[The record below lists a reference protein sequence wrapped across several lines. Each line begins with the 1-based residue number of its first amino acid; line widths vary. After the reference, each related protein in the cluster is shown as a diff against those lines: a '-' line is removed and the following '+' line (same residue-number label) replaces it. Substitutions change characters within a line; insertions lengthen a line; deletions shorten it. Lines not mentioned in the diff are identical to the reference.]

1 MFKLMGNGCLST
13 VVEHPHDANRVIF
26 LSFDPCHVLKNVRSQ
41 FLERELTDGVGD
53 ISGIFVQKLY
63 EHQKDMTVKLA
74 RNLTK
79 KHVYPT
85 NLEKMNVLR
94 AVQTFSPQVIAAIEH
109 LQENTG
115 GDSTLYV
122 FSKASSTIHFMKT
135 IKRWFDIHDTTY
147 AGSGQK
153 SPISNTD
160 DPRLLWL
167 ANEFTS
173 YIEGIQENSKARG
186 NGGFTCETFEALRF
200 TTKSTVETAR
210 FLLRNGVNCVLTR
223 KLNRDPIEAI
233 FGRIRF
239 MCGGNDMLD
248 ARAVTTALDH
258 IIKSETSIGKKL
270 PIPCG
275 DAEELAAALPQ
286 SLTEELNDLAEYP
299 DTPSPSVTY
308 SGLVYVAGYIAKL
321 ISDFEC
327 DACSILLETHER
339 SDPLYTLLQSQDFS
353 RLHYPKA
360 EFVALLDKI
369 SARRKAAHSRLP
381 ASAVQKVPID
391 EQLKEDAPSAMSCP
405 ANAQADTSPF
415 VPEHDQS
422 ESGTVGGSVKA
433 SWSSGLASSSLC
445 ASDKRNHTDSKCT
458 QTDDVGIRPRITK
471 SDTAVV
477 TRETRG
483 SQTDFGGYQDDES
496 YARGGSN
503 DPEFEQL
510 FEGSYTLPQMT
521 AGMAASIRE
530 RYDPATNYVLNAT
543 KTRLPTGS
551 KVVRDIKPKS
561 FRPKKAPRQS
571 GFLVDRK
578 KERPANHEDYC
589 TDLMLDGVGTSS
601 SVGTDGQ
608 VENRLYPEAE
618 TLQSYE
624 LSQEVRDNENHH
636 GSMVSPQRS
645 WEKMPYPQNEL
656 QTKPQQ
662 RALRTE
668 DRILGAPCLKAGLVR
683 VMHSACNLVRP
694 CSHMVRCAH
703 PNPVLQQRLEL
714 PTRPAHFHGPPAFV
728 NSSHGSVRGHRCL
741 NHRSHKTWM
750 SPAGL
755 GSLQIRLTATKEK
768 LDDSEKRGDVI
779 RGKRE
784 TRSDIPARSLKHDG
798 RSHEFLRSSYFA
810 GPPALE
816 DARAV
821 EEETAPV
828 AQPD

>member
-1 MFKLMGNGCLST
+1 MRYQWYQYRWYRVPAFLST
-13 VVEHPHDANRVIF
+13 DYVPGCRIRKLLPGVVPTVFDEYPSYLVPSAKKPRKEPASRCSVPAPKPSKRNAEPEGAVDLPESQDDFADKNIVSALKRQIKTPSELRKQAAYHRSKCSKLQQLLDAARKANAFYRENKRHASVKEVVADSAKGEKKAIF
-26 LSFDPCHVLKNVRSQ
+26 LLHQLDSYGQKRPCYPEEIIRECVVWRFLSPKGYDHARTSQ
-41 FLERELTDGVGD
+41 LLTLPAKCTLQRYMGPSPTTTGMKLTDGVGD

-186 NGGFTCETFEALRF
+186 KDGFTCETFEALRF

-223 KLNRDPIEAI
+223 KLNSDPIEAI

-270 PIPCG
+270 TIPCG

-369 SARRKAAHSRLP
+369 LSIQLCQVTIG
-381 ASAVQKVPID
+381 VQ
-391 EQLKEDAPSAMSCP
+391 
-405 ANAQADTSPF
+405 
-415 VPEHDQS
+415 
-422 ESGTVGGSVKA
+422 
-433 SWSSGLASSSLC
+433 
-445 ASDKRNHTDSKCT
+445 
-458 QTDDVGIRPRITK
+458 
-471 SDTAVV
+471 
-477 TRETRG
+477 
-483 SQTDFGGYQDDES
+483 
-496 YARGGSN
+496 
-503 DPEFEQL
+503 
-510 FEGSYTLPQMT
+510 
-521 AGMAASIRE
+521 
-530 RYDPATNYVLNAT
+530 
-543 KTRLPTGS
+543 
-551 KVVRDIKPKS
+551 
-561 FRPKKAPRQS
+561 
-571 GFLVDRK
+571 
-578 KERPANHEDYC
+578 
-589 TDLMLDGVGTSS
+589 
-601 SVGTDGQ
+601 
-608 VENRLYPEAE
+608 
-618 TLQSYE
+618 E
-624 LSQEVRDNENHH
+624 L
-636 GSMVSPQRS
+636 
-645 WEKMPYPQNEL
+645 
-656 QTKPQQ
+656 
-662 RALRTE
+662 
-668 DRILGAPCLKAGLVR
+668 
-683 VMHSACNLVRP
+683 
-694 CSHMVRCAH
+694 
-703 PNPVLQQRLEL
+703 LEL
-714 PTRPAHFHGPPAFV
+714 P
-728 NSSHGSVRGHRCL
+728 L
-741 NHRSHKTWM
+741 
-750 SPAGL
+750 GL
-755 GSLQIRLTATKEK
+755 AEVVQEAEVML
-768 LDDSEKRGDVI
+768 V
-779 RGKRE
+779 
-784 TRSDIPARSLKHDG
+784 
-798 RSHEFLRSSYFA
+798 LRSATVTFY
-810 GPPALE
+810 L
-816 DARAV
+816 
-821 EEETAPV
+821 
-828 AQPD
+828 

>member
-1 MFKLMGNGCLST
+1 MVYCSVPHCKSQSSRTKGVSFHQFPSDAELVAKWLKNISRENLVVNDKSASTVVCSRHFLSTDYVPGCQIRKLLPGVVPTVFDEYPSYLVPSAKKPHKEPASRCSVPAPKPSKRKAEPEGAVDLPESQDDFADKKHSVCTQTANKDAQRVSAYVSLIGRLRKQAAYHRSKCSKLQQQLDAARKANAFYRENKRHASVKEIVADSAKGEKKAIFLLHQLDSYGQKRPCYPEEIIRECVVWRFLSPKGYDHARTSQLLTLPAKCTLQRYMGPSPTTTGMSPAMRERLVFEASLLSSKQHMATLIIDEASIKPKCIYDKKSDAVFGLRDKPSSDTPGGSKETLANRVLCFVLHGIASSYRIPCSYYFTKQLSGRDLFAWTKEVINAVESCGFLIVRIVTDNYSANTTMFKLMGNGYLST
-13 VVEHPHDANRVIF
+13 VVEHPHDDNRVIF

-115 GDSTLYV
+115 GDSTLYA

-186 NGGFTCETFEALRF
+186 KDGFTCETFEALRF

-223 KLNRDPIEAI
+223 KLNSDPIEAI

-270 PIPCG
+270 TIPCG

-339 SDPLYTLLQSQDFS
+339 SDPL
-353 RLHYPKA
+353 
-360 EFVALLDKI
+360 
-369 SARRKAAHSRLP
+369 
-381 ASAVQKVPID
+381 
-391 EQLKEDAPSAMSCP
+391 
-405 ANAQADTSPF
+405 
-415 VPEHDQS
+415 
-422 ESGTVGGSVKA
+422 
-433 SWSSGLASSSLC
+433 
-445 ASDKRNHTDSKCT
+445 
-458 QTDDVGIRPRITK
+458 
-471 SDTAVV
+471 
-477 TRETRG
+477 
-483 SQTDFGGYQDDES
+483 
-496 YARGGSN
+496 
-503 DPEFEQL
+503 
-510 FEGSYTLPQMT
+510 
-521 AGMAASIRE
+521 
-530 RYDPATNYVLNAT
+530 
-543 KTRLPTGS
+543 
-551 KVVRDIKPKS
+551 
-561 FRPKKAPRQS
+561 
-571 GFLVDRK
+571 
-578 KERPANHEDYC
+578 
-589 TDLMLDGVGTSS
+589 
-601 SVGTDGQ
+601 
-608 VENRLYPEAE
+608 
-618 TLQSYE
+618 
-624 LSQEVRDNENHH
+624 
-636 GSMVSPQRS
+636 
-645 WEKMPYPQNEL
+645 
-656 QTKPQQ
+656 
-662 RALRTE
+662 
-668 DRILGAPCLKAGLVR
+668 
-683 VMHSACNLVRP
+683 
-694 CSHMVRCAH
+694 
-703 PNPVLQQRLEL
+703 
-714 PTRPAHFHGPPAFV
+714 
-728 NSSHGSVRGHRCL
+728 
-741 NHRSHKTWM
+741 
-750 SPAGL
+750 
-755 GSLQIRLTATKEK
+755 
-768 LDDSEKRGDVI
+768 
-779 RGKRE
+779 
-784 TRSDIPARSLKHDG
+784 
-798 RSHEFLRSSYFA
+798 
-810 GPPALE
+810 
-816 DARAV
+816 
-821 EEETAPV
+821 
-828 AQPD
+828 